1 MSARKWRRCCIGY
14 IVSSPWSAVVGR
26 RTRGEGWDS
35 HRGEGL
41 RDGKT
46 ERRTGGRGR
55 RGRSEEGRLTEP
67 ARAGG
72 LPGLGEIVQVT
83 SLRPVVLIGI
93 AYLVFATW
101 ALTVSNLDPFFLT
114 FLLPGA
120 LLLVGSWGSHG
131 VAR

>member
-1 MSARKWRRCCIGY
+1 MQ
-14 IVSSPWSAVVGR
+14 
-26 RTRGEGWDS
+26 
-35 HRGEGL
+35 
-41 RDGKT
+41 
-46 ERRTGGRGR
+46 RGR
-55 RGRSEEGRLTEP
+55 LVLGLIAGVVILASSVAHSLLGWPQFRRALTEADTP
-67 ARAGG
+67 ADLIVGLSLGWHFAGLAMLVFG
-72 LPGLGEIVQVT
+72 VLTIMLFTSALRHRPV